1 MSYTTEDIRNLT
13 IVGQAGSGKTLLC
26 EAMLSKS
33 GTIPS
38 KGDINRKNTVS
49 DHDALEKQ
57 HLRSLSA
64 SIMSIDHDG
73 KHINLIDTP
82 GYSDFM
88 GAAIS
93 TLDAVETVAIVVN
106 AQAGIETMTRR
117 YMDWA
122 AERNLSRIIVVNR
135 IDNENVE
142 FESVY
147 NSIREEFGNECLAI
161 NLPVGNGQSVVDCL
175 HQSEGDS
182 SIGSV
187 EDAHTAILEQIVEMD
202 EELMEEYF
210 ESGEVSKE
218 KLVNAFVRALLE
230 GHLVPVCFTSAE
242 TDAGVPELLN
252 LISQLLPNPHQG
264 RKPEFVEEE
273 GGESVEFETDANK
286 NLLAYVFKV
295 SFDPFVGK
303 LGVFRIFQGT
313 LAKDMPTLVDDARK
327 SVKFANLYALQGKE
341 HTDAPAGIPG
351 DIRGIAKVDEVKL
364 GSVIRGADDERVIRM
379 NTAKL
384 PSPMVGLAV
393 APSSRGDEQKV
404 SESLYKIAAEDACIT
419 VERNPAANETVLRG
433 LGDLHLRIALERLK
447 EIYNVEVST
456 SVPTIPYM
464 ETIKNS
470 SEGHCRHKKQT
481 GGAGQ
486 FGEVFLRIEP
496 MERGEGFEFVD
507 KVVGGVIPSQFI
519 PAVEKGVRQV
529 LQTGAYAGFPIEDVR
544 VVVYDGK
551 HHSVDSK
558 EVAFV
563 TAGKKAFVE
572 AFNKASPVVLEPI
585 VEVEIV
591 SPNSFMGDIAGELS
605 SRRGRISDTDSMA
618 NNSVRI
624 TGSAPLAEMSDFQ
637 SRLNA
642 ITGGEGS
649 FIMEFGHYEP
659 APMDIQKK
667 LNAAFQQPEDD

>member
-33 GTIPS
+33 GAIPS

-49 DHDALEKQ
+49 DHDVLEKQ

-64 SIMSIDHDG
+64 SIMSMDYEG

-93 TLDAVETVAIVVN
+93 TLDAVETAAIVVN

-117 YMDWA
+117 YMGWA

-161 NLPVGNGQSVVDCL
+161 NLPVSNGQSVVDCL

-218 KLVNAFVRALLE
+218 KLADAFVRAMLE

-242 TDAGVPELLN
+242 TDAGVPELLS

-273 GGESVEFETDANK
+273 GGESVEFEADANK

-313 LAKDMPTLVDDARK
+313 LTKDMPTLVDDARK

-341 HTDAPAGIPG
+341 HADAPAGIPG

-364 GSVIRGADDERVIRM
+364 GSVIRSADDERVIRM
-379 NTAKL
+379 NTSKL

-393 APSSRGDEQKV
+393 SPSSRGDEQKV

-659 APMDIQKK
+659 APMDVQKK

>member
-1 MSYTTEDIRNLT
+1 
-13 IVGQAGSGKTLLC
+13 
-26 EAMLSKS
+26 
-33 GTIPS
+33 
-38 KGDINRKNTVS
+38 
-49 DHDALEKQ
+49 
-57 HLRSLSA
+57 
-64 SIMSIDHDG
+64 
-73 KHINLIDTP
+73 
-82 GYSDFM
+82 
-88 GAAIS
+88 
-93 TLDAVETVAIVVN
+93 
-106 AQAGIETMTRR
+106 
-117 YMDWA
+117 
-122 AERNLSRIIVVNR
+122 
-135 IDNENVE
+135 
-142 FESVY
+142 
-147 NSIREEFGNECLAI
+147 
-161 NLPVGNGQSVVDCL
+161 
-175 HQSEGDS
+175 
-182 SIGSV
+182 
-187 EDAHTAILEQIVEMD
+187 
-202 EELMEEYF
+202 
-210 ESGEVSKE
+210 
-218 KLVNAFVRALLE
+218 
-230 GHLVPVCFTSAE
+230 
-242 TDAGVPELLN
+242 
-252 LISQLLPNPHQG
+252 
-264 RKPEFVEEE
+264 
-273 GGESVEFETDANK
+273 
-286 NLLAYVFKV
+286 
-295 SFDPFVGK
+295 
-303 LGVFRIFQGT
+303 
-313 LAKDMPTLVDDARK
+313 
-327 SVKFANLYALQGKE
+327 
-341 HTDAPAGIPG
+341 
-351 DIRGIAKVDEVKL
+351 
-364 GSVIRGADDERVIRM
+364 
-379 NTAKL
+379 
-384 PSPMVGLAV
+384 
-393 APSSRGDEQKV
+393 
-404 SESLYKIAAEDACIT
+404 
-419 VERNPAANETVLRG
+419 
-433 LGDLHLRIALERLK
+433 
-447 EIYNVEVST
+447 
-456 SVPTIPYM
+456 M